1 MNVFFYFGKPL
12 QGEQAF
18 YPFVS
23 LAEGFEELGICCYA
37 DYNNYLKGVN
47 KDYLIKCSKDFEMQ
61 NADIV
66 FIHNEF
72 YNIPNADNIL
82 LNLNRSPRHFVTVFI
97 DESDGVRTPG
107 FRKGARS
114 CDYVLKCHYNR
125 KYEYPVNF
133 YPWQFGLCNRVLNAV
148 SPSPF
153 CERESRILVN
163 FRAKHQLRDY
173 VNELIQSVFSRYML
187 WNTYYDAFSAEN
199 LEGDDLLHWKQ
210 TGARHYP
217 QYYEKLSK
225 SAVCACYGGVF
236 AIPVG
241 NYNKYTAKI
250 AREINDVFH
259 IYEWDR
265 VRQWD
270 SWRLWEAW
278 AAACCVVHVD
288 LEKYGCVLPVM
299 PENGKHYIGIDIKNI
314 GKLEALLAKNSE
326 MPKESSLLG
335 EIAANGREFV
345 LENYA
350 PVKVAERLLNM
361 LRI

>member
-1 MNVFFYFGKPL
+1 MEVFFYFGKEL
-12 QGEQAF
+12 CNEQTY
-18 YPFVS
+18 YPFVC
-23 LAEGFEELGICCYA
+23 LAEGFKELGIPSYS
-37 DYNNYLKGVN
+37 DINNCLQGLDE
-47 KDYLIKCSKDFEMQ
+47 DYLIKYDENHPMSEA
-61 NADIV
+61 NIV
-66 FIHNEF
+66 FIHNALYELD
-72 YNIPNADNIL
+72 NADEIL
-82 LNLNRSPRHFVTVFI
+82 DKINSRNRKYVTIFI
-97 DESDGVRTPG
+97 DESDGVKTPG

-114 CDYVLKCHYNR
+114 CDFILKCHFNR
-125 KYEYPVNF
+125 KYEYPDNF
-133 YPWQFGLCNRVLNAV
+133 YPWQFGLCNRILKSV
-148 SPSPF
+148 SP
-153 CERESRILVN
+153 ESYNKRQLEVLVN

-173 VNELIQSVFSRYML
+173 LNNLLKPIFSKYFI
-187 WNTYYDAFSAEN
+187 WNTCSNNFNADN
-199 LEGDDLLHWKQ
+199 LQGNDLLYWKQ
-210 TGARHYP
+210 TGAKHYP
-217 QYYEKLSK
+217 DYYKKLSM

-250 AREINDVFH
+250 AREINNCLH

>member
-1 MNVFFYFGKPL
+1 MNVYFYFGKPL
-12 QGEQAF
+12 QGEQTY

-23 LAEGFEELGICCYA
+23 LAEGFENLGVCCNA
-37 DYNNYLKGVN
+37 DYNNYLKGVD
-47 KDYLIKCSKDFEMQ
+47 KDYLIKCNDDFEMQ

-72 YNIPNADNIL
+72 YKIPNADDIL
-82 LNLNRSPRHFVTVFI
+82 INLNRSPRHYITVFI

-107 FRKGARS
+107 FKKGACS
-114 CDYVLKCHYNR
+114 CDYVLKCHYNK
-125 KYEYPVNF
+125 KYRYPLNF
-133 YPWQFGLCNRVLNAV
+133 YPWQFGLCNRVLKAV
-148 SPSPF
+148 SPSLYDK
-153 CERESRILVN
+153 RESQILVN

-173 VNELIQSVFSRYML
+173 VNKLIHSVFSNYMT
-187 WNTYYDAFSAEN
+187 WNTSSDAFSAEN
-199 LEGDDLLHWKQ
+199 LVGDDLLHWKQ

-217 QYYEKLSK
+217 QYYDNLSK
-225 SAVCACYGGVF
+225 SAACACYGGVF
-236 AIPVG
+236 AIPIG

-250 AREINDVFH
+250 ARIINDFLH

-278 AAACCVVHVD
+278 AAGCCVVHVD

-299 PENGKHYIGIDIKNI
+299 PENGKHYIGIDIKNLD
-314 GKLEALLAKNSE
+314 KLEKLLAKNSE

-361 LRI
+361 LRL